1 MQADPF
7 FNAEHEQLRDT
18 IRRFIAAEVLPVAE
32 RWEQDGQVPR
42 AVLRKMG
49 ELGLFGI
56 RYSAEYGGSELDTL
70 STVVLAEE
78 LGRSSFGGFAV
89 TVLVH
94 TDMASPHLNHAGTPE
109 QLRRFMPDL
118 IAGKRI
124 AAVAMT
130 ESDAGSDLAGMRS
143 TAVRDGDHWVLNGSK
158 MYITNGVHGDVFF
171 VAAKTGLP
179 DRASNVGKGDGIR
192 GDTSGG
198 IRGGMSG
205 GLGADAVGNPR
216 DRRMSMF
223 IVEKGTPGFSVA
235 RPLRKHGWLCSDT
248 AELLFE
254 NCRIPANNLLGEE
267 NKGFY
272 ALMKNLQN
280 ERIVLGAQAMG
291 EAARALELTL
301 EWVSQRKAFGGR
313 LWDKQ
318 TIRQRLAHRASQ
330 VAATQALIYQTAWRD
345 AQGQTVTKE
354 VSMIKA
360 LAGTLVN
367 EVMYDCVQFHGGM
380 GYMRESAIER
390 MSRDARIQAIGGGAT
405 EVMLDEVAKRMI

>member
-32 RWEQDGQVPR
+32 QWEQEGKVPR
-42 AVLRKMG
+42 EVLRKMG

-56 RYSAEYGGSELDTL
+56 RYSSDYGGSELDTL

-109 QLRRFMPDL
+109 QLRRYMPDL
-118 IAGKRI
+118 IAGKKI
-124 AAVAMT
+124 AAIAMT

-143 TAVRDGDHWVLNGSK
+143 TAVRDGDHWVLNGAK

-171 VAAKTGLP
+171 VAAKTGSS
-179 DRASNVGKGDGIR
+179 DHSTSSGK
-192 GDTSGG
+192 
-198 IRGGMSG
+198 SG
-205 GLGADAVGNPR
+205 GLGTGSVGNPR

-223 IVEKGTPGFSVA
+223 IVEKGTPGFTVA

-254 NCRIPANNLLGEE
+254 NCRSPANNLLGEE

-380 GYMRESAIER
+380 GYMRECAIER
-390 MSRDARIQAIGGGAT
+390 MSRDARIQSIGGGAT

>member
-1 MQADPF
+1 MQTHPF

-18 IRRFIAAEVLPVAE
+18 IRRFIAAEVLPVADQ
-32 RWEQDGQVPR
+32 WELDGMVPR

-56 RYSAEYGGSELDTL
+56 RYSAQYGGSELDTL

-109 QLRRFMPDL
+109 QLARYMPDL
-118 IAGKRI
+118 IAGRKI

-130 ESDAGSDLAGMRS
+130 EADAGSDLASMRS
-143 TAVRDGDHWVLNGSK
+143 SAVRDGDHWVLNGSK

-171 VAAKTGLP
+171 VAMKTGANEP
-179 DRASNVGKGDGIR
+179 GVNEPGAS
-192 GDTSGG
+192 
-198 IRGGMSG
+198 
-205 GLGADAVGNPR
+205 AR

-235 RPLRKHGWLCSDT
+235 RPLRKHGWLSSDT
-248 AELLFE
+248 AELVFE
-254 NCRIPANNLLGEE
+254 NCRIPANQLLGEE

-291 EAARALELTL
+291 EASRAIELTL
-301 EWVSQRKAFGGR
+301 EWVSLRKAFGGR

-318 TIRQRLAHRASQ
+318 AIRQRLAMRASQ
-330 VAATQALIYQTAWRD
+330 VAAAQALIYQTAWRD
-345 AQGQTVTKE
+345 AQGQIVTKE

-380 GYMRESAIER
+380 GYLRESAIER

-405 EVMLDEVAKRMI
+405 EVMLDEVAKRML